1 MNQKQN
7 PIKEDTHH
15 MIDTLKMIININKL
29 EKNHLN
35 KKVMN

>member
-7 PIKEDTHH
+7 PIKEDTHR

-29 EKNHLN
+29 EKYHLN